1 MLTYETIAKLKA
13 LGLSGMVDALEL
25 QRQQTEVQA
34 LPFDDRLGLL
44 IDAETASR
52 ETKKCMRLL
61 RNAKL
66 KEPSACIE
74 NIDYDPK
81 RELDRSLIL
90 TLANCQWVNQSQNI
104 IISGATGCG
113 KSHMAS
119 AFGNKLCR
127 AGFPARYFRF
137 PRLIEQL
144 TIAKGDGSLPRLRMQ
159 LSRVAVL
166 ILDDWLIAPLNSVS
180 AREVLELIDD
190 RIGKTSLI
198 LTSQFPVDSWHD
210 LIGEPTVADAI
221 LDRIIHVSH
230 RINIKGG
237 SMRRRKGIGGNKN

>member
-1 MLTYETIAKLKA
+1 MLTYETIAKLKS
-13 LGLSGMVDALEL
+13 LGLSGMVDALEI
-25 QRQQTEVQA
+25 QRQQIEVQA
-34 LPFDDRLGLL
+34 LPFEDRLGLL

-52 ETKKCMRLL
+52 ETKKCTRLL

-90 TLANCQWVNQSQNI
+90 TLASCQWVSQGQNMI
-104 IISGATGCG
+104 ITGATGSG

-127 AGFPARYFRF
+127 AGISVRYFRF
-137 PRLIEQL
+137 PRLIEQM

-159 LSRVAVL
+159 LSRISVL
-166 ILDDWLIAPLNSVS
+166 ILDDWL
-180 AREVLELIDD
+180 
-190 RIGKTSLI
+190 
-198 LTSQFPVDSWHD
+198 
-210 LIGEPTVADAI
+210 
-221 LDRIIHVSH
+221 
-230 RINIKGG
+230 
-237 SMRRRKGIGGNKN
+237 M